1 MQVTS
6 ITRKFVLLTGNKE
19 KVELEDMNPDLGNEQ
34 IMEHYSMIYPEL
46 TNANVLDK
54 GIIDGFH
61 EIHFQSIAGTKG

>member
-1 MQVTS
+1 MQVAS

-46 TNANVLDK
+46 TNANLVDK

-61 EIHFQSIAGTKG
+61 VINFESLAGTKG